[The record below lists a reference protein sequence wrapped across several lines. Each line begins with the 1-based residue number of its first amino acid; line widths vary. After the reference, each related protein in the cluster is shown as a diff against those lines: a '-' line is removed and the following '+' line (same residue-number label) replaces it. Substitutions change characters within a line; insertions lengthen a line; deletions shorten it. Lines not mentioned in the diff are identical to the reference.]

1 MVLVNAQ
8 VAQIVLL
15 ALIDFVH
22 IRSWDK
28 PVMLPVVQRGDA
40 MNWEQLAVIAQIATG
55 VATLAVA
62 VFLASQLRQQH
73 QDAQRELTFASENRQ
88 ENLMLSMVEDESLSK
103 SIVQGNRDFI
113 GLGPLDKF
121 RVDVVFQQMFLM
133 SGSLWRLG
141 RDGGSADRVKVQF
154 GLLFDRPGMRQY
166 YELRGRTFLYDDAL
180 RSIAD
185 IVYEKTEGRP
195 VDLTKA
201 EI

>member
-1 MVLVNAQ
+1 LVNAQ

-22 IRSWDK
+22 IRSWYK

-55 VATLAVA
+55 AATLAVA

-103 SIVQGNRDFI
+103 SILQGNQDFI
-113 GLGPLDKF
+113 
-121 RVDVVFQQMFLM
+121 
-133 SGSLWRLG
+133 
-141 RDGGSADRVKVQF
+141 
-154 GLLFDRPGMRQY
+154 
-166 YELRGRTFLYDDAL
+166 
-180 RSIAD
+180 
-185 IVYEKTEGRP
+185 
-195 VDLTKA
+195 
-201 EI
+201 

>member
-1 MVLVNAQ
+1 M
-8 VAQIVLL
+8 
-15 ALIDFVH
+15 D
-22 IRSWDK
+22 
-28 PVMLPVVQRGDA
+28 
-40 MNWEQLAVIAQIATG
+40 WEQLAVVAQIATG

-103 SIVQGNRDFI
+103 SILQGNQDFV
-113 GLGPLDKF
+113 GLAPLDKF

-180 RSIAD
+180 RYIAD
-185 IVYEKTEGRP
+185 VVYEKTEGRP